1 MLCESWMKALAVC
14 TVALTAIGCSNNL
27 KDQNAQLQRDNRELE
42 DRVALLEG
50 ELARRP
56 DASQVQQLQ
65 GALAQR
71 DAMLTEL
78 RSRNTSASSAGPSI
92 PGVESSF
99 DARTGEMTL
108 RISGDVLFDS
118 GQVALKSTAQRTLS
132 RVISELNGRYAGMKI
147 RVEGHTDSDPI
158 RRTRSQWQDNRNLSL
173 GRALA
178 VTRFLESNGVN
189 ANRIATVGY
198 GEHHPRGN
206 DKSRNRRVEIIV
218 VTRPNN

>member
-1 MLCESWMKALAVC
+1 MRRDSWMKLLALATLSISAV
-14 TVALTAIGCSNNL
+14 GCSNNL
-27 KDQNAQLQRDNRELE
+27 KEQNAQLQRDNRELE
-42 DRVALLEG
+42 DRVAALEG

-56 DASQVQQLQ
+56 DSSQVQQLQ

-78 RSRNTSASSAGPSI
+78 RSRNTAASGPSI

-118 GQVALKSTAQRTLS
+118 GQATLKTSSQRTLN
-132 RVISELNGRYAGMKI
+132 RVIDELNGRYAGMKI
-147 RVEGHTDSDPI
+147 RVEGHTDSDPV

-178 VTRFLESNGVN
+178 VTRYLESKGVS
-189 ANRIATVGY
+189 AKRIATVGY
-198 GEHHPRGN
+198 GEHHPRGSE
-206 DKSRNRRVEIIV
+206 KSRNRRVEIVV
-218 VTRPNN
+218 VTRPNG